1 MSKEIVHVSGKRKS
15 AIARATLRPGK
26 GVIRVNGVLLDV
38 YQPKIARL
46 KVREPLMLADEISGK
61 VDIDVIVN
69 GGGIMS
75 GADAARLAVARALV
89 EYDGKAALRE
99 KFLNYDRS
107 LLVADVRYKETCK
120 PNDSKARAKRQ
131 KSYR

>member
-15 AIARATLRPGK
+15 AIARATMRPGK
-26 GVIRVNGVLLDV
+26 GIVRVNGILLDV
-38 YQPKIARL
+38 FEPKLARM
-46 KVREPLMLADEISGK
+46 KIREPLMLADEIASK
-61 VDIDVIVN
+61 VDVDIVVC
-69 GGGIMS
+69 GGGVMS

-89 EYDGKAALRE
+89 EFEGKAVLRE

>member
-1 MSKEIVHVSGKRKS
+1 MAKLINTSGKRKS
-15 AIARATLRPGK
+15 SIARASLTEGK
-26 GVIRVNGVLLDV
+26 GEVRVNGIMLDV
-38 YQPKIARL
+38 FQPEMARL
-46 KVREPLMLADEISGK
+46 KIREPLMLAKDIADK
-61 VDIDVIVN
+61 VDIDIIIN

-89 EYDGKAALRE
+89 EFSGRGPLRE
-99 KFLNYDRS
+99 KFIKYDRT
-107 LLVADVRYKETCK
+107 LLVQDVRFKETCK